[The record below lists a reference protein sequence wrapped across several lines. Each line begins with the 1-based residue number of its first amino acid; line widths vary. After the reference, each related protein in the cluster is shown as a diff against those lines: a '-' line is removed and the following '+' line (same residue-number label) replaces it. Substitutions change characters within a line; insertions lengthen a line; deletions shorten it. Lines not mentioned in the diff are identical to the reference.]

1 MVKQVIVIFR
11 ATARI
16 AAQTGPWNP
25 RGPRP
30 EPSAALGSR
39 GVKAIRRFTVRTSL
53 PESISALSRLAANL
67 RWSWHRPTEQL
78 FRDLGPE
85 AWEASGG
92 DPVQVLGSL
101 TREEIQQI
109 AEDGELVRRIDA
121 LGRDLETYLSEPL
134 WYQREHGR
142 DGARSIAYFS
152 AEFGITEVLP
162 QYSGGLGILAG
173 FLWAALEGPLLF

>member
-1 MVKQVIVIFR
+1 M
-11 ATARI
+11 
-16 AAQTGPWNP
+16 
-25 RGPRP
+25 
-30 EPSAALGSR
+30 
-39 GVKAIRRFTVRTSL
+39 KAIRRFTVRTSL

-109 AEDGELVRRIDA
+109 AER
-121 LGRDLETYLSEPL
+121 TTSSS
-134 WYQREHGR
+134 
-142 DGARSIAYFS
+142 GAS
-152 AEFGITEVLP
+152 TP
-162 QYSGGLGILAG
+162 
-173 FLWAALEGPLLF
+173 WAATSRPT